1 MASSLY
7 VAQFFSVIMP
17 EVGAS
22 LILSIGLASCRPQN
36 QNPVEPQQEGADSQ
50 VQSTHKSNSVTL
62 IPFYGGAKGQ
72 SLQISN
78 TPLGQVISIVQ
89 TPEQPLPPLEQTEV
103 EIDPTELENP
113 PLPSS
118 YDTEHY
124 EGEIVKLQELAKAR
138 GGLTPAEESMYQ
150 QHMMSINQSAKK
162 LAEFQDN
169 TALTLENRQG
179 LTQWFDRKRDNTK
192 DKNKK
197 KEEEKKRKKEEE
209 KRKTEEEIKKKK
221 QEKENQKEEGK
232 VEEGEG
238 EDQGSDAV
246 AINLPPDD
254 ASVAEAK
261 PVGLAVAGE
270 GGVAA
275 SKPIATAVVGPGGLA
290 IARPVGTA
298 IAGVSPDQ
306 ALVPIYAEGLGL
318 GPPKKPAKTKSDLM
332 SEFLNR
338 IISKYHH
345 S

>member
-1 MASSLY
+1 MWCSKYLLVLY
-7 VAQFFSVIMP
+7 
-17 EVGAS
+17 
-22 LILSIGLASCRPQN
+22 IGLASCRPQN
-36 QNPVEPQQEGADSQ
+36 QKPIEPQKGGADSQ
-50 VQSTHKSNSVTL
+50 VQGANKSNSVTL

-89 TPEQPLPPLEQTEV
+89 TPEQPLPPLEQTEI

-124 EGEIVKLQELAKAR
+124 EGEIVKLQELAKAK

-150 QHMMSINQSAKK
+150 QHMKSINQSAKK

-179 LTQWFDRKRDNTK
+179 LTQWFERKRESTK

-209 KRKTEEEIKKKK
+209 KKKMEEDMKKKK
-221 QEKENQKEEGK
+221 QEKENQKEEEEK
-232 VEEGEG
+232 VEEEAD
-238 EDQGSDAV
+238 EDQVNDAV

-306 ALVPIYAEGLGL
+306 ALVPIYVEGLGS
-318 GPPKKPAKTKSDLM
+318 GPPKKPGKNKTDQM